1 MQILLTFQM
10 LMVFLLGVRLRLKEN
25 QMPNLILQILLE
37 QPLLIFQ
44 KTIQNSVEPLLL
56 VQGLLNFLEFQ
67 V

>member
-10 LMVFLLGVRLRLKEN
+10 LMMILLGVHLHLKEN

-44 KTIQNSVEPLLL
+44 KMIQNSVGPLLL